1 MHPSVP
7 PPRAPAPLCLAKRL
21 DRDRGLEKKAIAAS
35 SRGPTP
41 MPRRIW
47 DRGARARGRGA
58 PWPFPLM
65 RRAWLLIC
73 STRRASLIHKT
84 QGLFEV

>member
-35 SRGPTP
+35 SRGPNAHATTHLGP
-41 MPRRIW
+41 GSTSPW
-47 DRGARARGRGA
+47 ARSPLALSPDAARLA
-58 PWPFPLM
+58 
-65 RRAWLLIC
+65 AHLLNA
-73 STRRASLIHKT
+73 TRLAHPQNT
-84 QGLFEV
+84 GPV